1 MLASLKTRNIG
12 PSDLDLV
19 FGKRLNLISGD
30 NGLGKSFLLDL
41 VWYALT
47 RTWPNA
53 LNPRLK
59 AGYPARP
66 TDPARAKDARI
77 DYQIL
82 KSGKKEDDT
91 SKHARYEG
99 VNEWGVK
106 GSGAQPDPGLVFY
119 FFPDGSCCL
128 YDFQRSSADLPAY
141 VLTQDELWGGMDRAK
156 INFIKG
162 LESDLVV
169 WKKSTDEYDKKSL
182 EMMVNILKCLS
193 PRLGLSLGEPT
204 VLDRH
209 GIEEIPTIN
218 MPYQQNVPIRFVSS
232 AIKRILSVA
241 YFIAWG
247 YNTHVKWCM
256 ANKGAKSISKKAV
269 ILFDEIDAHLHP
281 KWQLSILPALMEVCG
296 QLDSQFSVQYF
307 VTTHSPLVMV
317 SAETPWNDNN
327 DSLIDIDHL
336 GQSVSVKVKPFVKL
350 GKAESY
356 LNADQFDYTSNRSL
370 EATAAIDAWKQ
381 ASDAVLTMPKAEF
394 EPLLKRLDQYVP
406 KEDMMFW
413 AGVTH
418 VKSRRA

>member
-19 FGKRLNLISGD
+19 FGNRLNLLSGD

-47 RTWPNA
+47 RTWPNSI
-53 LNPRLK
+53 NTSLK

-66 TDPARAKDARI
+66 TDPASAEDAQI
-77 DYQIL
+77 EYQIL
-82 KSGKKEDDT
+82 NGGTTKQETPKQAK
-91 SKHARYEG
+91 YVG
-99 VNEWGVK
+99 VNEWRIK
-106 GSGAQPDPGLVFY
+106 GKGAPSDLGLVFY

-128 YDFQRSSADLPAY
+128 YDFQRSSDDLPAY

-156 INFIKG
+156 INFSKG
-162 LESDLVV
+162 LESDLLI
-169 WKKSTDEYDKKSL
+169 WKKSTDEYDKKAL

-193 PRLGLSLGEPT
+193 PRLDLTLGEPT
-204 VLDRH
+204 VLDKH

-218 MPYQQNVPIRFVSS
+218 MPYQQNVPIRFVSA

-256 ANKGAKSISKKAV
+256 ANKGANSISKKAV

-296 QLDSQFSVQYF
+296 QLDPQFSVQYF

-317 SAETPWNDNN
+317 SAETLWNDQT
-327 DSLIDIDHL
+327 DSLIDIDHFD
-336 GQSVSVKVKPFVKL
+336 QSVSVKVKPFVKL

-356 LNADQFDYTSNRSL
+356 LNADQFDYTS
-370 EATAAIDAWKQ
+370 
-381 ASDAVLTMPKAEF
+381 P
-394 EPLLKRLDQYVP
+394 EP
-406 KEDMMFW
+406 
-413 AGVTH
+413 
-418 VKSRRA
+418 